1 MGFMQRSGDCQ
12 SQGCGFTRMNIQKS
26 IIAAVCIHALGV
38 SLIWVGFPVSIPRDG
53 VEFLYSGAF
62 MPAEES
68 SGDTVMEKIHPGP
81 IAVKS
86 LDAGFFP
93 PWLGMRNLDKPKR

>member
-1 MGFMQRSGDCQ
+1 MS
-12 SQGCGFTRMNIQKS
+12 IQKS
-26 IIAAVCIHALGV
+26 IIAALCVHTLAAGLT
-38 SLIWVGFPVSIPRDG
+38 WVGFPVPVPKG
-53 VEFLYSGAF
+53 EVEFLYSGAF

-93 PWLGMRNLDKPKR
+93 PWLGMRNLDKPKH